1 VSEKNSSVILRKLT
15 LALLVFVSLNA
26 NTHANAANVFRVDDS
41 ASQPIEAQSQLRW
54 KSLVPRGADAN
65 EVETTV
71 RVNIKLDVRQWQGRR
86 GRIYMALPPVAADAL
101 KVEWTTQ
108 GRLQPGRLIA
118 GGRGLV
124 YQGPISSQMLEDV
137 MSVQINGDG
146 RRISSP
152 QRLQFYFE
160 IEPE

>member
-1 VSEKNSSVILRKLT
+1 MRTTSFFASMMAMLISIT
-15 LALLVFVSLNA
+15 SGTAS
-26 NTHANAANVFRVDDS
+26 AANVFRVDDS

-54 KSLVPRGADAN
+54 KSLIPRGAEAS
-65 EVETTV
+65 EVETNV
-71 RVNIKLDVRQWQGRR
+71 RVNIKLDVRPWQGRR
-86 GRIYMALPPVAADAL
+86 GRIYMALPPLLADTL

-108 GRLQPGRLIA
+108 GRLQPGRLSA
-118 GGRGLV
+118 GSRGLV
-124 YQGPISSQMLEDV
+124 YQGPITAQTLEDV
-137 MSVQINGDG
+137 MNVQISGDG

>member
-1 VSEKNSSVILRKLT
+1 MRSLGRNSVSLLAA
-15 LALLVFVSLNA
+15 ALLTASLDSS
-26 NTHANAANVFRVDDS
+26 AANVFRVDDS
-41 ASQPIEAQSQLRW
+41 ASQPVEAQSQLRW

-65 EVETTV
+65 EVETVV
-71 RVNIKLDVRQWQGRR
+71 RVNIKLDVRPWQGRR
-86 GRIYMALPPVAADAL
+86 GRIYMALPPVATGPL
-101 KVEWTTQ
+101 NVEWTTQ

-124 YQGPISSQMLEDV
+124 YQGPISTQILDDV
-137 MSVQINGDG
+137 MNVQISGDG

>member
-1 VSEKNSSVILRKLT
+1 MKRYSKT
-15 LALLVFVSLNA
+15 LVLLIATTWLAFSA
-26 NTHANAANVFRVDDS
+26 DTQAANVFRVDDS
-41 ASQPIEAQSQLRW
+41 GSQPVEAQSQLRW

-65 EVETTV
+65 EVETVV
-71 RVNIKLDVRQWQGRR
+71 RVNIKLDVRPWQGRR
-86 GRIYMALPPVAADAL
+86 GRIYMALPPIVTGPL
-101 KVEWTTQ
+101 SVEWTTQ
-108 GRLQPGRLIA
+108 GRLQPGRLVA

-124 YQGPISSQMLEDV
+124 YQGPITAQILDDV
-137 MSVQINGDG
+137 MTVQISGDG

>member
-1 VSEKNSSVILRKLT
+1 MSTRSFLVPALAPTMAIIILIMSSS
-15 LALLVFVSLNA
+15 AS
-26 NTHANAANVFRVDDS
+26 AANVFRVDDS
-41 ASQPIEAQSQLRW
+41 GSQPIEAQSQLRW
-54 KSLVPRGADAN
+54 KSLIPRGAEAN
-65 EVETTV
+65 EVETNV
-71 RVNIKLDVRQWQGRR
+71 RVNIKLDVRPWQGRR
-86 GRIYMALPPVAADAL
+86 GRIYMALPPVLADAL

-124 YQGPISSQMLEDV
+124 YQGPITAQILEDV
-137 MSVQINGDG
+137 MSVQISGDG

>member
-1 VSEKNSSVILRKLT
+1 MKPAQKI
-15 LALLVFVSLNA
+15 LALYAIGLLVATAS
-26 NTHANAANVFRVDDS
+26 ANAANVFRVDDS
-41 ASQPIEAQSQLRW
+41 GSQPVEAQSQLRW
-54 KSLVPRGADAN
+54 KSLVPRGVDAN

-71 RVNIKLDVRQWQGRR
+71 RVNIKLDVRPWQGRR
-86 GRIYMALPPVAADAL
+86 GRIYMALPPLATGPL
-101 KVEWTTQ
+101 NVEWATQ
-108 GRLQPGRLIA
+108 GKLQPGRLVA

-124 YQGPISSQMLEDV
+124 YQGPLNTQILEDV
-137 MSVQINGDG
+137 MNVQISGDG